1 MLLLWV
7 ERMENKY
14 QILIADDHCLI
25 RKGIKSMISQT
36 DTMEV
41 VAEAANGEELIMLL
55 DSHCTDMV
63 ILDISM
69 PRMNGIDTLAILRER
84 FPEVRILILTMHSL
98 AQYFYQTITAGAH
111 GYLLKD
117 DSDTELLT
125 AIETVQQGRVYISPQ
140 LISEVSGEMV
150 SAFRNPRET
159 PLVQLTKREKEV
171 LQMVAR
177 GLTSKQIADKLCLSP
192 RTIEK
197 YRSKLLKKFKM
208 KKTVDLVSYVARN
221 PIVVPD

>member
-1 MLLLWV
+1 M
-7 ERMENKY
+7 KKGY
-14 QILIADDHCLI
+14 QILIADDHSLI
-25 RKGIKSMISQT
+25 RQGIKSMISQT
-36 DTMEV
+36 VTMQV
-41 VAEAANGEELIMLL
+41 VAEAANGEELIALL
-55 DSHCTDMV
+55 ENHCPDMV

-69 PRMNGIDTLAILRER
+69 PGMNGIDTLAIVRKR
-84 FPEVRILILTMHSL
+84 FPAIRILILTMHSL
-98 AQYFYQTITAGAH
+98 VQYFYQTIAAGAH

-150 SAFRNPRET
+150 SVFRNPREN

-171 LQMVAR
+171 LQMVAK
-177 GLTSKQIADKLCLSP
+177 GLTSRQIAEKLCLSP

-197 YRSKLLKKFKM
+197 YRSKLLRKFKM
-208 KKTVDLVSYVARN
+208 KNTVDLVNHVVRN
-221 PIVVPD
+221 SIVVPD